1 MVALSVAGW
10 AAPALAID
18 LAGAWKHERTKMSF
32 KIKAWG
38 PECGPRPQTENRKER
53 GKVVVSVK
61 GDKVELKKRRWKF
74 GTHRCLSRNPEI
86 KFRNYASATRTTQ
99 CSTAPGNSKEER
111 GTYVLKTPD
120 DNTIRYEGVTVYDWS
135 LKGVS
140 CQATM
145 KEIQLFARAEPV
157 APPPPPPPPPPPVA
171 EVAPPPPPPPAE
183 AVVAEVVE
191 EIVDQATGKVTRRR
205 RKKGGGWVLDLETRA
220 GQGGAKGS
228 GGLADERQQVGTASA
243 RRGAGLA
250 LVIVLAALAISL
262 FAGAFLFMSRKRQ
275 APPPA
280 SGAGGGGGGGGSGVG
295 GAGGGEGG
303 GRDAAGGDASLRGP
317 PRASARGGGEP
328 GRLQVALSGAVAPP
342 PPPLAQSG
350 AGGRMLCP
358 KCHRDFD
365 PAARFCPHDAATLR
379 RASRAAPGAEFMLS
393 ARLVCRTCLQE
404 YPLGQAPEGGRCPA
418 DGDSLLPLV
427 GAEARVAPASEV
439 VGAADDPAVE
449 VGLGRICPKCAARYA
464 AGVVYCGRDG
474 AELVPVH

>member
-1 MVALSVAGW
+1 MKKIGGSIDIETQVSVDTDFDGRSTAVNTFAAGG
-10 AAPALAID
+10 AAESVDLTTTGVWGLVIFADGGVQATAGAVAID
-18 LAGAWKHERTKMSF
+18 WLGPAPQGFDLAAES
-32 KIKAWG
+32 
-38 PECGPRPQTENRKER
+38 
-53 GKVVVSVK
+53 VSI
-61 GDKVELKKRRWKF
+61 
-74 GTHRCLSRNPEI
+74 NP
-86 KFRNYASATRTTQ
+86 
-99 CSTAPGNSKEER
+99 
-111 GTYVLKTPD
+111 
-120 DNTIRYEGVTVYDWS
+120 
-135 LKGVS
+135 
-140 CQATM
+140 
-145 KEIQLFARAEPV
+145 
-157 APPPPPPPPPPPVA
+157 
-171 EVAPPPPPPPAE
+171 
-183 AVVAEVVE
+183 
-191 EIVDQATGKVTRRR
+191 
-205 RKKGGGWVLDLETRA
+205 
-220 GQGGAKGS
+220 
-228 GGLADERQQVGTASA
+228 
-243 RRGAGLA
+243 GLA
-250 LVIVLAALAISL
+250 LAPGDILDVTRAISNL
-262 FAGAFLFMSRKRQ
+262 GAQDGPAYTYEIFLS
-275 APPPA
+275 ADSTIDPA
-280 SGAGGGGGGGGSGVG
+280 VDTKIFTSPSQTALTAGGLNADTVFVTLPQNLVNGVYYVGLWVPQLGSDADTSNAQVVSAETVAITGGFANATARDASASRRSGGGGGGSGVG

-404 YPLGQAPEGGRCPA
+404 
-418 DGDSLLPLV
+418 LPLV
-427 GAEARVAPASEV
+427 GAEARVAPASEG